1 MLLAPIGAF
10 SALQVIGFSCTSVLT
25 SVALK
30 NGTDGGH
37 DDGAQDLVWIES
49 NSMKELKNKSS
60 TSDTLRR
67 RAEEALKKNMK
78 RAIPKSHA
86 PDDLAQL
93 QHELE
98 VRQAEL
104 EIQNEELREVNR
116 RLQES
121 NRNYSE
127 LYDDASI
134 GYLTIDK
141 YSQIDRA
148 NKAACR
154 LFKQPL
160 RSVLG
165 RSLLMLI
172 AEQDRIVYTS
182 TLRRCSKSG
191 EKAACD
197 ITLRPKEGPPCR
209 VHLEV
214 AAAQN
219 NDGKSNGYYLA
230 LFEIT
235 TYWRTE
241 QQQFDHILKLNSL
254 LRASREVLGETTVQN
269 LLLRATEAAV
279 EVTKARSGGS
289 GFGLRDGRFI
299 FKARSGK
306 NADLPDSSNQFCT
319 NEMKKICHEI
329 MEKGRPV
336 LLTDNQLHRHPA
348 WSDKPDG
355 LTLPRGL
362 LGAPLVG
369 KDGRSEGVIIVT
381 EKVEADFTAE
391 DEVLLAQL
399 AAITSTALQNL
410 QLRDE
415 TESKAAETQESK
427 RVLDAIMLHVPEG
440 IAIASSPGAVLQMIS
455 KHGLQLLGRTK
466 EEVIGTPAAQRAEKF
481 GISRPGEGKIR
492 PEDMPL
498 WRAATLGEILQNN
511 EIHMQRTDGKKLVFS
526 CNSGPIRDENGK
538 ITGGILTWT
547 DITESKQIERQLQ
560 KARDELE
567 LKVLERTAELVKS
580 NEKLKM
586 EIQNHLKTQENFKKT
601 ASLLRRVLDTLP
613 VGVFITGEN
622 GKIIMGNRASRQIWG
637 GARYVEVDRYGEY
650 KGWWVETGELIQ
662 AEEWAA
668 ARAVKNGETSIDELI
683 EIECFDGIH
692 KIILNSA
699 VPFSD
704 EEGNIIGA
712 IIVNQD
718 VTERVGAEE
727 ALRQSE
733 QRLRTLSTRLL
744 KAHEDERKRVARDL
758 HDSIGSSI
766 AAIKFR
772 LGALNEQTEP
782 NSFADLIS
790 VVDHAVEEVR
800 RIMSDL
806 RPSMIDDLG
815 LLPTVGWFCKR
826 TQSLY
831 DPIVINRKISIT
843 EEDVPDGLKIVLFRI
858 IQEALNNAVKYSK
871 TNQINLSLKPTKD
884 SIELRISDKGAGFD
898 VGTALSDPQSGK
910 GFGISGMRERVE
922 LSGGHFSIESA
933 RGKGT
938 SICAVWPVSPKQ
950 NSE

>member
-1 MLLAPIGAF
+1 
-10 SALQVIGFSCTSVLT
+10 
-25 SVALK
+25 
-30 NGTDGGH
+30 
-37 DDGAQDLVWIES
+37 
-49 NSMKELKNKSS
+49 
-60 TSDTLRR
+60 
-67 RAEEALKKNMK
+67 MK
-78 RAIPKSHA
+78 RTIPKSSSA
-86 PDDLAQL
+86 SDDFAKL

-98 VRQAEL
+98 VQQAEL
-104 EIQNEELREVNR
+104 EIQNEELREANR
-116 RLQES
+116 QLQES
-121 NRNYSE
+121 NKNYKE
-127 LYDDASI
+127 LYNDAAL

-148 NKAACR
+148 NRTVCKI
-154 LFKQPL
+154 LKQPVNSL
-160 RSVLG
+160 LG
-165 RSLLMLI
+165 RSFLMYI
-172 AEQDRIVYTS
+172 AHEDRIAYTS
-182 TLRRCSKSG
+182 TLQRCSQSG
-191 EKAACD
+191 EKASCD
-197 ITLRPKEGPPCR
+197 ITFRPKEGPPCR

-219 NDGKSNGYYLA
+219 DDGDSNGYHLA

-235 TYWRTE
+235 HYWQIE
-241 QQQFDHILKLNSL
+241 QQRLSYIERLNALQRVSN
-254 LRASREVLGETTVQN
+254 EVLAETSFQP
-269 LLLRATEAAV
+269 LLQRATDAALELTNASV
-279 EVTKARSGGS
+279 GS
-289 GFGLRDGRFI
+289 AGFGYQNGQ
-299 FKARSGK
+299 FKLEAKSGK
-306 NADLPDSSNQFCT
+306 NADMSDSSEQSCT
-319 NEMKKICHEI
+319 NEMRGICDEI
-329 MEKGRPV
+329 IEKGRSV
-336 LLTDNQLHRHPA
+336 LLTDDQLRRHPA

-381 EKVEADFTAE
+381 EKIEADFTAE
-391 DEVLLAQL
+391 DEALLVQL
-399 AAITSTALQNL
+399 ATITSIGLQNL
-410 QLRDE
+410 QLRSE
-415 TESKAAETQESK
+415 AERKAEEAEESE
-427 RVLDAIMLHVPEG
+427 RILDAIMEQAPEG
-440 IAIASSPGAVLQMIS
+440 IAIASSPGAVMQMIS
-455 KHGLQLLGRTK
+455 KYGLELLGRTE
-466 EEVIGTPAAQRAEKF
+466 EEVIGTPVAQRADKF
-481 GISRPGEGKIR
+481 GISRPDESKIR

-498 WRAATLGEILQNN
+498 WRATTLGEILQNN

-547 DITESKQIERQLQ
+547 DITKRKQTERQLQ

-567 LKVLERTAELVKS
+567 MKVLERTAELAKS
-580 NEKLKM
+580 NEQLQK

-601 ASLLRRVLDTLP
+601 AGLLRRVLDTLP
-613 VGVFITGEN
+613 VGVFITDEN
-622 GKIIMGNRASRQIWG
+622 GKIVMGNLASRQIWG
-637 GARYVEVDRYGEY
+637 GSRYVGVDRYDEY
-650 KGWWVETGELIQ
+650 KGWWVENGELIQ

-668 ARAVKNGETSIDELI
+668 ARAVKNGETTIDELI
-683 EIECFDGIH
+683 EIECFDGTH

-718 VTERVGAEE
+718 VTERAGAEE

-772 LGALNEQTEP
+772 LGVLNEQTEP
-782 NSFADLIS
+782 NSQYLQNFADLIS

-826 TQSLY
+826 IQSLY
-831 DPIVINRKISIT
+831 DPIVIRRKISIT
-843 EEDVPDGLKIVLFRI
+843 EEDVPDHLKIVFFRI

-871 TNQINLSLKPTKD
+871 TNQIDLSLKPTKD

-898 VGTALSDPQSGK
+898 VGAVLSDPESGK

-938 SICAVWPVSPKQ
+938 NICAVWPIPPKQ